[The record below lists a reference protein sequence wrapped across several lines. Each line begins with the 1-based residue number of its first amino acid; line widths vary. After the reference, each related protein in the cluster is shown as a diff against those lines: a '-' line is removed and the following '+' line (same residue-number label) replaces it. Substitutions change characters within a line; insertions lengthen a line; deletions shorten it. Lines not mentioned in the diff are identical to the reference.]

1 MRLPQCCSSPL
12 QAGECVQ
19 KARAPLRG
27 DPSCL
32 YTHRL
37 HLEASLHTSVLFFL
51 LSAVKRNTK
60 TKLEFQGAFIEFNQ
74 QNQDF
79 TIHLF
84 FCTLNS
90 WSSSQASAATHVHIQ
105 RKTHSQQNLC
115 STGELAN
122 YQFNRKPIF
131 PSLPWIFSR
140 TISCCSLVNKV
151 PTS

>member
-1 MRLPQCCSSPL
+1 MLLQPL
-12 QAGECVQ
+12 TVRRVCTESTSTTEGRPLVFIHTDSILRHLS
-19 KARAPLRG
+19 RAVF
-27 DPSCL
+27 C
-32 YTHRL
+32 
-37 HLEASLHTSVLFFL
+37 LFFL

-79 TIHLF
+79 TTHLF

-140 TISCCSLVNKV
+140 TIPCCSLVNKV